1 MTRTTRRP
9 RTRTTA
15 PAAMTLLLTGTSAI
29 TLLAG
34 APAVTLLLAAALVS
48 GCGDAAKTGA
58 TTQARNVIV
67 ILADDLGVADVSAY
81 FPDRIPTPHIDRI
94 AQGGVRFDAGY
105 ATAAMCSPSRA
116 GLLTGRYQNRFGFEY
131 NAGSDE
137 RVEAEGLG
145 LDAGERTIADLL
157 RSAGLY
163 TGMIGKWHQG
173 SRPEFEPTA
182 RGFDEFFGFFAGST
196 NYIEPDVPGVINGE
210 PIERRDGA
218 SFWKQILREP
228 GRQVVDNADQYLT
241 EELTREAVE
250 FLDRNR
256 ERPFFLYLAYNAP
269 HTPLQTTQKY
279 YDRFPQIAD
288 ERLRIYAAMVSALD
302 DGVGAVLDRLD
313 ALGLADD
320 TLVVFLSDNGCAA
333 YASLCDCSLRGGKL
347 TLLEGGTRIP
357 YLMRWPR
364 GLPAGVVYDQPVTA
378 LDVLPTALRAIGAS
392 APDEPRRDGV
402 DLTPFVRGT
411 AQGAPH
417 DTLFWRSEP
426 LLAVRQGPWKLW
438 ESRDGAFSHLFDL
451 SADPGEQNDLAASQP
466 DRVRRLR
473 EDFAAWSAD
482 LVEPAWDPRNIVVN
496 ACGEEFRMGF

>member
-1 MTRTTRRP
+1 MTRTTERQRS
-9 RTRTTA
+9 R
-15 PAAMTLLLTGTSAI
+15 AARSSAAVLLL
-29 TLLAG
+29 
-34 APAVTLLLAAALVS
+34 VCAASLVS
-48 GCGDAAKTGA
+48 GCGDAAKTA
-58 TTQARNVIV
+58 AAPQARNVVV

-81 FPDRIPTPHIDRI
+81 VPDRIPTPNIDRI

-145 LDAGERTIADLL
+145 LDVGERTIADLL
-157 RSAGLY
+157 RAAGLY
-163 TGMIGKWHQG
+163 TGIIGKWHQG
-173 SRPEFEPTA
+173 SRPEFAPTA
-182 RGFDEFFGFFAGST
+182 RGFDEFFGFYAGST
-196 NYIEPDVPGVINGE
+196 NFIEPDLPGVINGE
-210 PIERRDGA
+210 NIERRDGA

-228 GRQVVDNADQYLT
+228 GRQVVNNADKYLT
-241 EELTREAVE
+241 EEFTREALE

-256 ERPFFLYLAYNAP
+256 DRPFFLYLAYNAP

-320 TLVVFLSDNGCAA
+320 TLVVLLSDNGCAA
-333 YASLCDCSLRGGKL
+333 YANLCDCSLRGGKL

-364 GLPAGVVYDQPVTA
+364 GLSAGEVYAQPVTS
-378 LDVLPTALRAIGAS
+378 LDVLPTALRAVGATV
-392 APDEPRRDGV
+392 PEEPRRDGV
-402 DLTPFVRGT
+402 DLAPFVRGT
-411 AQGAPH
+411 AKGAPH
-417 DTLFWRSEP
+417 ETLYWRSEP
-426 LLAVRQGPWKLW
+426 LLAVRQGQWKLW
-438 ESRDGAFSHLFDL
+438 ESRDGAFSYLFDL
-451 SADPGEQNDLAASQP
+451 ASDPGEQNDLAASQP

-473 EDFAAWSAD
+473 EDFDAWSAD
-482 LVEPAWDPRNIVVN
+482 LAAPAWDPRNIVVN

>member
-1 MTRTTRRP
+1 MLRYVTISRRRDAEGSAMTRTRGRA
-9 RTRTTA
+9 RA
-15 PAAMTLLLTGTSAI
+15 NAVAAIA
-29 TLLAG
+29 
-34 APAVTLLLAAALVS
+34 LLLAAALAVAA
-48 GCGDAAKTGA
+48 GCGDATKTA
-58 TTQARNVIV
+58 APQARNVIV

-81 FPDRIPTPHIDRI
+81 FPDRIPTPNIDRI

-157 RSAGLY
+157 RAAGLY
-163 TGMIGKWHQG
+163 AGMIGKWHQG
-173 SRPEFEPTA
+173 SRPQFEPTA
-182 RGFDEFFGFFAGST
+182 RGFEEFFGFFAGST

-210 PIERRDGA
+210 AIERRDGA
-218 SFWKQILREP
+218 SFWKQILRDP
-228 GRQVVDNADQYLT
+228 GRRVVNNADRYLT
-241 EELTREAVE
+241 EEFTREAIE
-250 FLDRNR
+250 FLDRNAD
-256 ERPFFLYLAYNAP
+256 RPFFLYLAYSAP
-269 HTPLQTTQKY
+269 HTPLQTTRKY

-320 TLVVFLSDNGCAA
+320 TLIVFLSDNGCAA
-333 YASLCDCSLRGGKL
+333 YARLCDCSLRGGKL

-357 YLMRWPR
+357 FLMRWPR

-378 LDVLPTALRAIGAS
+378 LDVLPTALRAVGAS
-392 APDEPRRDGV
+392 AGDEPSRDGV
-402 DLTPFVRGT
+402 DLAPFVRGT
-411 AQGAPH
+411 AKGLPH
-417 DTLFWRSEP
+417 ETLFWRSEP
-426 LLAVRQGPWKLW
+426 LIAVRQGPWKLW
-438 ESRDGAFSHLFDL
+438 ESRDGAFSYLFDL
-451 SADPGEQNDLAASQP
+451 SADPGERNDLAATQP
-466 DRVRRLR
+466 DRVRLLR
-473 EDFAAWSAD
+473 ERFDAWNAA
-482 LVEPAWDPRNIVVN
+482 LVAPAWDPRNIVVT

>member
-1 MTRTTRRP
+1 MTRTTRHP
-9 RTRTTA
+9 STTA
-15 PAAMTLLLTGTSAI
+15 PAAIAL
-29 TLLAG
+29 LLAG
-34 APAVTLLLAAALVS
+34 ALAA
-48 GCGDAAKTGA
+48 GCGDAATTAA
-58 TTQARNVIV
+58 TPQARNVIV

-145 LDAGERTIADLL
+145 LDPAERTIADLL
-157 RSAGLY
+157 RAAGLY
-163 TGMIGKWHQG
+163 TGMVGKWHQG
-173 SRPEFEPTA
+173 SRPEFAPTA
-182 RGFDEFFGFFAGST
+182 RGFDEFVGFFAGST
-196 NYIEPDVPGVINGE
+196 NYIEPDLPGVINGE
-210 PIERRDGA
+210 SIERREGA
-218 SFWKQILREP
+218 SFWKQIVRDP
-228 GRQVVDNADQYLT
+228 GSQVVNNADKYLT
-241 EELTREAVE
+241 EELTREALA

-256 ERPFFLYLAYNAP
+256 ERPFFLYLAYSAP

-333 YASLCDCSLRGGKL
+333 YARLCDCSLRGGKL

-364 GLPAGVVYDQPVTA
+364 GLPAGAVYDQPVTA

-402 DLTPFVRGT
+402 DLAPFVRGT
-411 AQGAPH
+411 TKGAPH
-417 DTLFWRSEP
+417 DTLYWRSEP
-426 LLAVRQGPWKLW
+426 LVAVRQGPWKLW
-438 ESRDGAFSHLFDL
+438 ESRDGAFSHLYDL

>member
-1 MTRTTRRP
+1 MRLWPEPRPVRRA
-9 RTRTTA
+9 RLA
-15 PAAMTLLLTGTSAI
+15 LAI
-29 TLLAG
+29 ASLLA
-34 APAVTLLLAAALVS
+34 LAI
-48 GCGDAAKTGA
+48 GCGDAAKPA
-58 TTQARNVIV
+58 VPQARNVIV

-81 FPDRIPTPHIDRI
+81 FADRIPTPNIDRI
-94 AQGGVRFDAGY
+94 ASGGVRFTAGY

-116 GLLTGRYQNRFGFEY
+116 ALLTGRYQNRFGFEY

-145 LDAGERTIADLL
+145 LDTGERTIADLL
-157 RSAGLY
+157 RAAGLH
-163 TGMIGKWHQG
+163 TGLIGKWHQG
-173 SRPEFEPTA
+173 SQPQFEPTA

-218 SFWKQILREP
+218 SFWKQILRDP
-228 GRQVVDNADQYLT
+228 GREVVNNADKYLT
-241 EELTREAVE
+241 EEFTREALD

-256 ERPFFLYLAYNAP
+256 DRPFFLYLAYNAP

-279 YDRFPQIAD
+279 YDRFPGIAD
-288 ERLRIYAAMVSALD
+288 ERMRIYAAMVSALD

-333 YASLCDCSLRGGKL
+333 YAGLCDCSLRGGKL

-364 GLPAGVVYDQPVTA
+364 GLPAGAVYDRQVSS
-378 LDVLPTALRAIGAS
+378 LDVLPTALAALGVS
-392 APDEPRRDGV
+392 APSEPRRDGA
-402 DLTPFVRGT
+402 DLAPFVRGT

-417 DTLFWRSEP
+417 ETLFWRSLP
-426 LLAVRQGPWKLW
+426 LVAVHQGPWKLW
-438 ESRDGAFSHLFDL
+438 ESRDGAFSHLYDL
-451 SADPGEQNDLAASQP
+451 SSDPGEKNDLAASDP
-466 DRVRRLR
+466 ERVRELR
-473 EDFAAWSAD
+473 GAFDAWSAD
-482 LVEPAWDPRNIVVN
+482 LATPAWDPRNIVVN